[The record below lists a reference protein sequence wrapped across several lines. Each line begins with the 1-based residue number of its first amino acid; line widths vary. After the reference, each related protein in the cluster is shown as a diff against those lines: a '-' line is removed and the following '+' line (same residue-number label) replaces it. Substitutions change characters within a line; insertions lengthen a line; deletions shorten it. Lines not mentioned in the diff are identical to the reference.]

1 MLECESRACSGHA
14 FAGLDQMFFSA
25 KDRASAQEIL
35 DFLETLAPGIVQE
48 ARDEEL
54 EEHEEL

>member
-1 MLECESRACSGHA
+1 
-14 FAGLDQMFFSA
+14 MFFSA